1 MKKGYS
7 KIWLVAISTV
17 IILAVL
23 SLSACSTSNPPATTT
38 ASLPPTTAAASPS
51 PTLSGVLK
59 IGFITPSTGAVGY
72 KGLPG
77 QHGYLDAVS
86 YINTELGGINGYQ
99 IKPLWYDSAY
109 DKAKVA
115 TIVKDLMDQGALMF
129 ATMSSTEALAS
140 SEIANRAG
148 FPGLSTYTAAN
159 IYRPPQHI
167 YGQAPDYG
175 DDWVAFTNYYMNN
188 IWKGTGKPKMA
199 LHLLS
204 NPTGSA
210 VRDAAKAKAD
220 SLGVDIVD
228 IEEHSA
234 TTIDETESLTRIK
247 AKNPDVMFISSTDQ
261 PTAIILK
268 NARQLGMKLTIGLGH
283 AGYSKALVDLAGA
296 DLIEGIYVPSPVVTW
311 DDNAAGLAKAKEY
324 VQKTNSKD
332 SGDVNYLSCWA
343 TTLTIGEIL
352 KNAVKNAGY
361 AALAKGDA
369 DAWKAIEQSG
379 IQKLSNYGVEGLQG
393 AVSYTPGD
401 NRLAK
406 SLKIYTVKAGQLVA
420 VSGWVDAPVTKYE
433 DFSWWGK

>member
-7 KIWLVAISTV
+7 RALLTSISALIIVAV
-17 IILAVL
+17 VL
-23 SLSACSTSNPPATTT
+23 LSACSS
-38 ASLPPTTAAASPS
+38 SSPS
-51 PTLSGVLK
+51 PTGSPAPTSPAASSPSADKVLK
-59 IGFITPSTGAVGY
+59 VGFITPSTGPVGY

-86 YINTELGGINGYQ
+86 YINTEMGGVSGYQ
-99 IKPLWYDSAY
+99 IKPLWFDSAY
-109 DKAKVA
+109 DKARVA

-129 ATMSSTEALAS
+129 ATMSSTEGLAA

-148 FPGLSTYTAAN
+148 LPGLSTYTAAN

-175 DDWVAFTNYYMNN
+175 DDWIAFANYYMKN

-199 LHLLS
+199 LHLLN

-210 VRDAAKAKAD
+210 VKDASKAKAD
-220 SLGVDIVD
+220 SLGIDIVD
-228 IEEHSA
+228 IEEHTA

-247 AKNPDVMFISSTDQ
+247 SKNPDVMFISSTDQ

-268 NARQLGMKLTIGLGH
+268 NVRQLGMKMTVGLGH

-311 DDNAAGLAKAKEY
+311 DENSPGIAKAKQY
-324 VQKTNSKD
+324 VQKNNAKD
-332 SGDVNYLSCWA
+332 AGDVNYLSCWA
-343 TTLTIGEIL
+343 TSLTIGEIL
-352 KNAVKNAGY
+352 KNAVQNAGY
-361 AALAKGDA
+361 DALAKADA
-369 DAWKAIEQSG
+369 GAWKAIEQSG
-379 IQKLSNYGVEGLQG
+379 IQKLNNFSVQGLQG
-393 AVSYTPGD
+393 AVTYTPGD
-401 NRLAK
+401 NRLSK
-406 SLKIYTVKAGQLVA
+406 SLKIYMVKGGQLSA
-420 VSGWVDAPVTKYE
+420 VSDWVDAPVTKYE